1 MIVISGLSARFLRS
15 LNATFNPK
23 ATMAINK
30 QIVDTVFKIFSNA
43 DGIVTYVFT
52 KAIMTNPIKKYGML
66 IRPLLDD
73 SDERKRIIKISTMVN
88 GISKNTLP
96 SLPRSAIL
104 SASLPPKPPA
114 RTTCAIS

>member
-52 KAIMTNPIKKYGML
+52 KAIMTNPIKSMECL
-66 IRPLLDD
+66 FDP
-73 SDERKRIIKISTMVN
+73 
-88 GISKNTLP
+88 
-96 SLPRSAIL
+96 
-104 SASLPPKPPA
+104 
-114 RTTCAIS
+114 C